1 MVLIKSSQESR
12 MKNANVLVVGNQDNM
27 AQVFEVE
34 GLSVIKVS
42 TVSEAK
48 EALKA
53 YEFEVVVTDMC
64 IPMMDGLEIAKL
76 VYKDLPVVAISA
88 NGDSTGN
95 YGNICDCLI
104 EKLDIDDRLY
114 KAAMKAIERRSMGLE
129 FAA

>member
-1 MVLIKSSQESR
+1 